1 MPGRSRHYNIDGLAE
16 GSSPTPSIGITV
28 ETNIITVVETNFVE
42 TNIITVVETNIIT
55 VVETYFVETN
65 IITVVETYFVETN
78 IITVSVEMKIRE
90 YIVFFVMLIYIYT
103 FTKKTYNHQHYLT
116 SVVVNSPQVIH
127 ILATAV
133 SITDRKL
140 GVTVEII
147 KIHKPSIIIIII
159 IYKSNRICV

>member
-1 MPGRSRHYNIDGLAE
+1 
-16 GSSPTPSIGITV
+16 
-28 ETNIITVVETNFVE
+28 
-42 TNIITVVETNIIT
+42 
-55 VVETYFVETN
+55 
-65 IITVVETYFVETN
+65 
-78 IITVSVEMKIRE
+78 
-90 YIVFFVMLIYIYT
+90 MLIYIYISA
-103 FTKKTYNHQHYLT
+103 KKTYNHQHYLT

-159 IYKSNRICV
+159 YKSNRICMTLLQHNKKMKQNMMRVVVVEILRRFFIIPRKELYI

>member
-1 MPGRSRHYNIDGLAE
+1 
-16 GSSPTPSIGITV
+16 
-28 ETNIITVVETNFVE
+28 
-42 TNIITVVETNIIT
+42 
-55 VVETYFVETN
+55 
-65 IITVVETYFVETN
+65 
-78 IITVSVEMKIRE
+78 
-90 YIVFFVMLIYIYT
+90 MLIYIYISAE
-103 FTKKTYNHQHYLT
+103 KTYNHQHYLT

-159 IYKSNRICV
+159 IIYKSNRICMTLLQHNKKK

>member
-1 MPGRSRHYNIDGLAE
+1 MNIL
-16 GSSPTPSIGITV
+16 
-28 ETNIITVVETNFVE
+28 
-42 TNIITVVETNIIT
+42 
-55 VVETYFVETN
+55 
-65 IITVVETYFVETN
+65 
-78 IITVSVEMKIRE
+78 
-90 YIVFFVMLIYIYT
+90 FFCYVDIYIYIS
-103 FTKKTYNHQHYLT
+103 TKKTYNHQHYLT

-159 IYKSNRICV
+159 IYKSNRICMTLLQHNKKMKQNMMRVVVVEILRKFFIIPRKELYIYIARAVSPLYRKETSEGIMFNERNSQFVRYRLLVSRLLNK

>member
-1 MPGRSRHYNIDGLAE
+1 
-16 GSSPTPSIGITV
+16 
-28 ETNIITVVETNFVE
+28 
-42 TNIITVVETNIIT
+42 
-55 VVETYFVETN
+55 
-65 IITVVETYFVETN
+65 
-78 IITVSVEMKIRE
+78 
-90 YIVFFVMLIYIYT
+90 MLIYIYT

-147 KIHKPSIIIIII
+147 KIHKPSIVIIII

>member
-1 MPGRSRHYNIDGLAE
+1 
-16 GSSPTPSIGITV
+16 
-28 ETNIITVVETNFVE
+28 
-42 TNIITVVETNIIT
+42 
-55 VVETYFVETN
+55 
-65 IITVVETYFVETN
+65 
-78 IITVSVEMKIRE
+78 MKIRE
-90 YIVFFVMLIYIYT
+90 YIVFCYVDIYIYISAE
-103 FTKKTYNHQHYLT
+103 KTYNHQHYLT

-159 IYKSNRICV
+159 YKSNRICMTLLQHNKKKMKQNMMRVVVVEILRRFFIIPRKELYIYSVSCQSSLS

>member
-1 MPGRSRHYNIDGLAE
+1 
-16 GSSPTPSIGITV
+16 
-28 ETNIITVVETNFVE
+28 
-42 TNIITVVETNIIT
+42 
-55 VVETYFVETN
+55 
-65 IITVVETYFVETN
+65 
-78 IITVSVEMKIRE
+78 
-90 YIVFFVMLIYIYT
+90 MLLYIYIYISAEKT
-103 FTKKTYNHQHYLT
+103 FNHQHYLT

-159 IYKSNRICV
+159 IYKSNRICMTLLQHNKKK